1 MLTTIYLFS
10 VHTNSFNVAVLNHCR
25 VRVPYPF
32 QWGGPTFDAGDV
44 FGVMTAA
51 FASLIE
57 VSFLLLFMQESS
69 HMLVH
74 IGF

>member
-1 MLTTIYLFS
+1 MDL
-10 VHTNSFNVAVLNHCR
+10 VHTTKFSRVLQTYFALHSFR
-25 VRVPYPF
+25 VRIPYPF

-57 VSFLLLFMQESS
+57 VGVLCIGS
-69 HMLVH
+69 HVN
-74 IGF
+74 